1 MPKSYDDFE
10 ILLGFDFG
18 MKRIGVAVGQA
29 ITQSAT
35 PLTTIHANAGVP
47 DWNSLTKL
55 LQEWKPQALVVGI
68 PLNMDGTD
76 QPITEDAK
84 NFALEL
90 KSHFKIPTFG
100 MDERLSTKDA
110 RDRVFQ
116 AGGYKKLQSTEIDAV
131 AAQLI
136 LEHWLSSPH
145 EGYEI
150 HE

>member
-1 MPKSYDDFE
+1 MPKSYEDFE
-10 ILLGFDFG
+10 IVVGFDFG
-18 MKRIGVAVGQA
+18 MRRIGVAVGQA
-29 ITQSAT
+29 ITKSAN
-35 PLTTIHANAGVP
+35 PLTTLPAKGGIP
-47 DWNSLTKL
+47 DWNSVTNL
-55 LQEWKPQALVVGI
+55 LQEWKPQALIVGI

-84 NFALEL
+84 NFAKEL
-90 KSHFKIPTFG
+90 KKQFKLPVFG

-110 RDRVFQ
+110 RERVFQ
-116 AGGYKKLQSTEIDAV
+116 AGGYKKLQSAEIDAV

-136 LEHWLSSPH
+136 LENWLTSPH